1 MFPAAK
7 RLRARGT
14 GQRALF
20 LVAAMLTMAPGA
32 ASAQGAWARVAGPAA
47 GPPAIYGGY
56 GEGCIAGA
64 VALPSEGPGYQVI
77 RLGWR
82 RHFGHPDLV
91 AFVQEL
97 GAQAG
102 AAGLGT
108 LLVADLS
115 QPRGGPISGHVSHEI
130 GLDVDIWLRLDLPA
144 LPAAERSNPDALS
157 MVDALTREVD
167 PGIWGSG
174 QATIIRLAA
183 EDPRVARI
191 FVNPAIKRAL
201 CAQAEPE
208 DAAWLRVVV
217 PWEGHDA
224 HMHVRLHCPAD
235 QLRCEGQG
243 PPPEGSGCDIDG
255 EGAGASRGDLYGRG
269 SAPRPPGVL
278 PRQCNR
284 VYGLPT
290 AQ

>member
-1 MFPAAK
+1 
-7 RLRARGT
+7 
-14 GQRALF
+14 
-20 LVAAMLTMAPGA
+20 MAPSA
-32 ASAQGAWARVAGPAA
+32 AAAQGAWARVAGPAV

-64 VALPSEGPGYQVI
+64 VPLPSEGPGYQVV

-82 RHFGHPDLV
+82 RNFGHPDLI
-91 AFVQEL
+91 AFVREL
-97 GAQAG
+97 GARVDE
-102 AAGLGT
+102 AGLGT

-130 GLDVDIWLRLDLPA
+130 GLDADIWLRLDIPL
-144 LPAAERSNPDALS
+144 LPAADRSDLNALS
-157 MVDALTREVD
+157 MVDHQTAEVD
-167 PGIWGSG
+167 PETWGPD
-174 QATIIRLAA
+174 QAEIIRLAA

-201 CAQAEPE
+201 CRWAGPD

-224 HMHVRLHCPAD
+224 HMHVRLHCPTD
-235 QLRCEGQG
+235 QPRCEGQG
-243 PPPEGSGCDIDG
+243 PPPEDSGCDIDA
-255 EGAGASRGDLYGRG
+255 EGWGASRGDLYGRG

-284 VYGLPT
+284 VYGL
-290 AQ
+290 ANAR